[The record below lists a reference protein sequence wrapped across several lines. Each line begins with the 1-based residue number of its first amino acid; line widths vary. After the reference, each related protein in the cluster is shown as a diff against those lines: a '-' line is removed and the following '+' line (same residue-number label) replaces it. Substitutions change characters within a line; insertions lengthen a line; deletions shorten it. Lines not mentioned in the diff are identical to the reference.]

1 MELKIV
7 KCGHIIEIV
16 KISEI
21 AKIINSVHIN
31 VIENCQIW
39 VYAKIVKISEI
50 AKIIN
55 SVHINGIAN
64 CQMWSHYRNCQD

>member
-31 VIENCQIW
+31 GIENCQTKAH
-39 VYAKIVKISEI
+39 YQ
-50 AKIIN
+50 N
-55 SVHINGIAN
+55 S
-64 CQMWSHYRNCQD
+64 SD